1 MEIISALVV
10 FLMAYNG
17 LVQVESKRNNNF
29 EESLLKT
36 LSYMSLPQAVVGVS
50 ELLTY
55 SFYGNSFFKFLDR
68 SIL

>member
-10 FLMAYNG
+10 FMMAYNG
-17 LVQVESKRNNNF
+17 LVQVESKQSNTF
-29 EESLLKT
+29 EENLLKT
-36 LSYMSLPQAVVGVS
+36 LSYLSLPQAVVGLS

-55 SFYGNSFFKFLDR
+55 SYYGDYYSKYLDR